1 MIQSELLDPAW
12 RWLLAAVIALARP
25 TAMMAVTP
33 VLTRG
38 NLTGLLRGAVAA
50 VLAFPAI
57 PHLAGQVT
65 LEGQGS
71 LALLLLTAKE
81 AVIGALLGLM
91 LGLPF
96 WAFEVAG
103 DLLDLQRGATAGR
116 LNDPA
121 GFDDVSITG
130 TLLVVTGI
138 TLFVATGGL
147 LTLASL
153 LYASWAIWAPLA
165 AMPLPTAQAPLL
177 LLGFLDA
184 LLRQGLLLAVPV
196 IVAMLLADLALVLVG
211 RFAPQLRIE
220 DMASAARNLVFYVFM
235 PAYCAFL
242 LSYLQ
247 ADTLALPGLLDR
259 LRPGLQ

>member
-1 MIQSELLDPAW
+1 MVQAALLDPAW

-25 TAMMAVTP
+25 TAMLAVHP
-33 VLTRG
+33 VLARG
-38 NLTGLLRGAVAA
+38 HLTGLLRGAVAA
-50 VLAFPAI
+50 VLAVPAI
-57 PHLAGQVT
+57 PHLAGQVVVGT
-65 LEGQGS
+65 PP

-81 AVIGALLGLM
+81 AAMGAVLGFV

-103 DLLDLQRGATAGR
+103 DLLDQQRGATSGR

-130 TLLVVTGI
+130 TLLVLTGV

-153 LYASWAIWAPLA
+153 LYASWAIWPPLA
-165 AMPLPTAQAPLL
+165 AMPAPIPQAPALL
-177 LLGFLDA
+177 LSFLDA
-184 LLRQGLLLAVPV
+184 VLRQGLLLAAPV
-196 IVAMLLADLALVLVG
+196 VVAMLLADLALILVG

-235 PAYCAFL
+235 PLYCVFL
-242 LSYLQ
+242 LTYLQ

-259 LRPGLQ
+259 MRLGLQ